1 MSLTNQIHILSVATD
16 AFYEPDEQAIHK
28 RMLKLYT
35 VRSKNKTRLQGKQK
49 PWDGDWRVSAYNRI
63 IAGEKERLTAL
74 LDKRVADGC
83 VRQLNQD
90 TVKDRNVINLFE
102 SSLTR
107 ALEIPT
113 FTLTYDIMVVN
124 VFFFQVFENLVKQGF
139 MFNGEKYIF
148 LTASAGQIRTKRSLF
163 IREAAFKRVE
173 QKLMGGLTIESI
185 NEQGGINTNKFLA
198 YLALM
203 NSATDVWQDF
213 DIDKAIVVDDWE
225 TAVPGLVDHID
236 GVTYEIRREQ
246 TDTVIPHMDGC
257 GIMLDGPTRMV
268 RGPWIKGLLVQFD
281 FVKFLQ
287 KKCTQDQ
294 WWVTDIYGA
303 KHNVI
308 LEDIRYIF
316 TKSQFKLAKYY
327 PSWECY
333 KARFKAYGCE
343 MSYCNM
349 EEPFIPKSRINYQ
362 MLQTLSDMTD
372 AEIERISAKTIDEI
386 QSIGQDY
393 QTTMRLLGATEYNR
407 NRSPMQEALMLYPEL
422 FRDVYNKEILKQT
435 KKSLVKQAR
444 GGRLRVSG
452 KYLFLSPD
460 LYAFCEWLFQGKQN
474 PQGLLED
481 GDVYC
486 AEYKNGDELA
496 CLRSPHLYREWAI
509 RNNRRNEE
517 LDRWFGQTKCI
528 YTSCH
533 DLISRFLMFD
543 NDGDKSLVIKDRTLT
558 GCAKR
563 NMLNIVPLAYDLK
576 KAKGDIIT
584 PASLYDGMVTAY
596 TGGRIGPV
604 SNNITKIWNS
614 GEITQEELD
623 VVKWLCFENNAV
635 IDFAKTKWSPTR
647 PKQIDAIIRKYT
659 KHNVPDFFKYAKD
672 KEQWQVEPPN
682 DSTMNRISKAIPD
695 SRVKYNKAI
704 RKFDWRVLTDGGEY
718 TVNEDASVIK
728 SYNYWVRHQHQFNEE
743 NDNVKG
749 ADTYAAMMMRER
761 ILADSGADLSYVVN
775 SLVAYLY
782 TVKEASN
789 KKLLWDCFGWDIVN
803 NIRVN
808 VAGLGKICPICGR
821 RFTTVVHN
829 QACCSPECA
838 HTADVQNKR
847 LARETVKPIVAEPI
861 ENTQN
866 LVCNNGCE
874 T

>member
-1 MSLTNQIHILSVATD
+1 MSLTNQIHILSCATD
-16 AFYEPDEQAIHK
+16 AFYEPDEQVIHK
-28 RMLKLYT
+28 RMLKLYMA
-35 VRSKNKTRLQGKQK
+35 RSKNKTRLQGKQK
-49 PWDGDWRVSAYNRI
+49 PWDGDWRVSVYNRI

-74 LDKRVADGC
+74 LDKRVVDGC

-90 TVKDRNVINLFE
+90 AVKDRNFINLFE

-113 FTLTYDIMVVN
+113 FALTYDIMVVN

-139 MFNGEKYIF
+139 MFNGERYIF

-203 NSATDVWQDF
+203 NSATDVWHDF

-236 GVTYEIRREQ
+236 GVTYEIKREQ

-268 RGPWIKGLLVQFD
+268 RGPWIKGLLVQFPFD
-281 FVKFLQ
+281 KFLRN
-287 KKCTQDQ
+287 KCTQDQ

-308 LEDIRYIF
+308 LEEIRYIF

-327 PSWECY
+327 TSWECY

-372 AEIERISAKTIDEI
+372 AEIERISAKTVEEI

-422 FRDVYNKEILKQT
+422 FKDVYNKEILKQT

-444 GGRLRVSG
+444 GGRLRVNG

-474 PQGLLED
+474 PQGLLKD
-481 GDVYC
+481 GEVYC
-486 AEYKNGDELA
+486 AEYKDGDELA

-533 DLISRFLMFD
+533 DLITRILMND
-543 NDGDKSLVIKDRTLT
+543 NDGDKALVVKDRVLT

-563 NMLNIVPLAYDLK
+563 NVVGIVPLAYDLK

-659 KHNVPDFFKYAKD
+659 KHNVPHFFKYAKD

-704 RKFDWRVLTDGGEY
+704 RKFDWRVLTDGGEH
-718 TVNEDASVIK
+718 TVNEDAPVIK
-728 SYNYWVRHQHQFNEE
+728 AYNYWTRHQQVFNDC
-743 NDNVKG
+743 NDKLNP
-749 ADTYAAMMMRER
+749 ADGYMYEVMRNNIIEH
-761 ILADSGADLSYVVN
+761 SGADLPYVVN

-782 TVKEASN
+782 TVKQASN
-789 KKLLWDCFGWDIVN
+789 KKLLWACFGWDIVN

-808 VAGLGKICPICGR
+808 TTNLGKICPICGR
-821 RFTTVVHN
+821 RFKSRDNANTTY
-829 QACCSPECA
+829 CSDECY
-838 HTADVQNKR
+838 N
-847 LARETVKPIVAEPI
+847 VAEKQRKIRFWESPPVKNCAN
-861 ENTQN
+861 EQPANH
-866 LVCNNGCE
+866 
-874 T
+874 

>member
-1 MSLTNQIHILSVATD
+1 MPLNKFIYINSVGTD

-28 RMLKLYT
+28 RLLRLYAT
-35 VRSKNKTRLQGKQK
+35 RSRNKDRLTGKQK
-49 PWDGDWRVSAYNRI
+49 PWDGDWRVSAMNRVI
-63 IAGEKERLTAL
+63 NAEKSKLTEL
-74 LDKRVADGC
+74 LDRRVADGC
-83 VRQLNQD
+83 VRQLRQD
-90 TVKDRNVINLFE
+90 ALTERNVINLFE

-107 ALEIPT
+107 ALEVKPLM
-113 FTLTYDIMVVN
+113 LTYDIMVVN
-124 VFFFQVFENLVKQGF
+124 VFFFQVFENIVKQGF
-139 MFNGEKYIF
+139 MFNGERYIF

-163 IREAAFKRVE
+163 IRETAFKRVE
-173 QKLMGGLTIESI
+173 QRLMGGLTIDSI

-203 NSATDVWQDF
+203 NSATDVWDGF
-213 DIDKAIVVDDWE
+213 DIDRAIVVDDWE

-236 GVTYEIRREQ
+236 GVTYEIKREQ
-246 TDTVIPHMDGC
+246 TETVIPHMDGC

-268 RGPWIKGLLVQFD
+268 RGPWIKGLLVQFPFD
-281 FVKFLQ
+281 KFLRQ
-287 KKCTQDQ
+287 QCTQDQ
-294 WWVTDIYGA
+294 WWVTDIYGV

-327 PSWECY
+327 PNWECY

-343 MSYCNM
+343 MSYCNI
-349 EEPFIPKSRINYQ
+349 EEAYIPKSRINYQ

-372 AEIERISAKTIDEI
+372 DEIERISAKTVDEI

-435 KKSLVKQAR
+435 KKSLVKQAM
-444 GGRLRVSG
+444 GGRLRVNG

-481 GDVYC
+481 GEVYC
-486 AEYKNGDELA
+486 SEYRDGDELA

-509 RNNRRNEE
+509 RNNRRTEE

-533 DLISRFLMFD
+533 DLISRYLMFD
-543 NDGDKSLVIKDRTLT
+543 NDGDKSLVVKDRVLT

-563 NMLNIVPLAYDLK
+563 NMADIVPLAYDLK
-576 KAKGDIIT
+576 KAKGGVIT
-584 PASLYDGMVTAY
+584 PESLYDGMIKAY

-635 IDFAKTKWSPTR
+635 IDQAKTLWLPTR
-647 PKQIDAIIRKYT
+647 QKNVDAIIRKYT
-659 KHNVPDFFKYAKD
+659 KHDVPHFFIYAKD

-682 DSTMNRISKAIPD
+682 DSTMNRISKAIPP
-695 SRVKYNKAI
+695 SRVKYSKSI
-704 RKFDWRVLTDGGEY
+704 SKFDWRVLTDGGEY
-718 TVNEDASVIK
+718 TVCENAPVIK
-728 SYNYWVRHQHQFNEE
+728 AYNYCLRHQWQFNDE

-749 ADTYAAMMMRER
+749 ADTYAAKMMREQ
-761 ILADSGADLSYVVN
+761 ILADSGCELAYVVN

-782 TVKEASN
+782 TVKQSSN
-789 KKLLWDCFGWDIVN
+789 KKLLWDCFGWDIVG
-803 NIRVN
+803 NIHRN
-808 VAGLGKICPICGR
+808 VAEIGRICPICGK
-821 RFTTVVHN
+821 RFKPAVHN
-829 QACCSPECA
+829 QACCSAECA

-847 LARETVKPIVAEPI
+847 NARATVKPIVVETV
-861 ENTQN
+861 ENTQD
-866 LVCNNGCE
+866 LVSC
-874 T
+874 